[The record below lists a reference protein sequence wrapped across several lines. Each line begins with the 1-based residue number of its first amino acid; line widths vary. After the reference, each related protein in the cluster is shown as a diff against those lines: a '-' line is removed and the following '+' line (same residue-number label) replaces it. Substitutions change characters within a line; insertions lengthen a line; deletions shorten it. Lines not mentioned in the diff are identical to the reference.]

1 MIEDEKRNP
10 ESLSWNELGMNSN
23 ELRTLERDSLPFLR
37 SFRNLEDFVRILPP
51 LINKNYYK

>member
-37 SFRNLEDFVRILPP
+37 SFRSLEDFVRILPP
-51 LINKNYYK
+51 LISPKNQ